1 MQILNPSAGSG
12 ARNYTVLSNQRS
24 ENQTILDVRITQNK
38 RNAGKN
44 LWSSQTAGSGSECMY
59 LSPEPV
65 AALQVRWRTEQLDT
79 ETHCSDLQNQQRQKK
94 KRENVS

>member
-1 MQILNPSAGSG
+1 MNADPEPIS
-12 ARNYTVLSNQRS
+12 RFRS
-24 ENQTILDVRITQNK
+24 QKLHFYPTNDPESQILDVRITQNK

>member
-1 MQILNPSAGSG
+1 MQ
-12 ARNYTVLSNQRS
+12 
-24 ENQTILDVRITQNK
+24 
-38 RNAGKN
+38 GKH

-94 KRENVS
+94 KKRERQLTEPM